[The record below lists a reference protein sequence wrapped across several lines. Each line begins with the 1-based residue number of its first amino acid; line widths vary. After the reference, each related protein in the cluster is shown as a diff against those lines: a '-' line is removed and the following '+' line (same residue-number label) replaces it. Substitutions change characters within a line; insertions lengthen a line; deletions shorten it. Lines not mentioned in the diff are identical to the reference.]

1 MLEPNLVGTEYFRG
15 LLDAALFVD
24 PDFVIK
30 GKSLSA
36 FPYVLIEYFH
46 WFITFVDGLTA
57 TQPLL
62 GVAFL
67 LSLCG
72 PTTSMLSLT
81 THQHCSSAVCS
92 GGHSALVAGLFFL
105 FILPAFRSS

>member
-1 MLEPNLVGTEYFRG
+1 MLEPNLVGTEYFRA
-15 LLDAALFVD
+15 LLDAALFAD

-30 GKSLSA
+30 EKSFSA
-36 FPYVLIEYFH
+36 FAQVLIQYFQ
-46 WFITFVDGLTA
+46 WFITFVDGLTD

-81 THQHCSSAVCS
+81 THQRCSSAVGS
-92 GGHSALVAGLFFL
+92 GGPSALVAGLFFL
-105 FILPAFRSS
+105 FILPALRSS

>member
-1 MLEPNLVGTEYFRG
+1 MLEPNLVGTEYFRA
-15 LLDAALFVD
+15 LLDAALFAD

-30 GKSLSA
+30 EKSFSA
-36 FPYVLIEYFH
+36 FAHVLIQYFQ
-46 WFITFVDGLTA
+46 WFITFVDGLTD

-72 PTTSMLSLT
+72 PTTSVPCLT
-81 THQHCSSAVCS
+81 THQRCSSAVCS
-92 GGHSALVAGLFFL
+92 GRAFALVAGLFFL